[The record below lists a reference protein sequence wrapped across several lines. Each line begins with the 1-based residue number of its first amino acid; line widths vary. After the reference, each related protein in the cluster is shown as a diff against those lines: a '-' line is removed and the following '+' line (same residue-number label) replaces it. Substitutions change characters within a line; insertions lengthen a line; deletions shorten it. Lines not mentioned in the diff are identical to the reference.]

1 MSDSDDEPPKMEGAP
16 AWMATFG
23 DMMSLLL
30 CFFVLLLSFAE
41 MNVVK
46 FKKMMGSMDEAF
58 GVSARTEGLQETMS
72 GDVIEI
78 SKAMQEAPIIPE
90 EEPPP
95 PQPEQNQTNA
105 VADQEQ
111 REEEEK
117 RKLDKELLEVVDK
130 VIEERGLDDR
140 VEAVLGDKGV
150 TIRADSQLLFGP
162 GQNNLKAEAAAI
174 MEEVAELAALFPYK
188 IMVEGHTDDR
198 PIRSPQFPSNWELS
212 AARAVAGVRHL
223 IDIGGLEPSRI
234 AAAGFA
240 DTQPLN
246 SNETEEGRQKNRR
259 IEFVFYREEG

>member
-1 MSDSDDEPPKMEGAP
+1 MADEEEEPPKMEGAP

-46 FKKMMGSMDEAF
+46 FKKMAGSMDQAF
-58 GVSARTEGLQETMS
+58 GVSARTDGLQDTMT

-78 SKAMQEAPIIPE
+78 SKSMQEAPIVPE

-95 PQPEQNQTNA
+95 PQPEDKTSAQSEA
-105 VADQEQ
+105 PAEKKD
-111 REEEEK
+111 EET
-117 RKLDKELLEVVDK
+117 RKLDQELLEVVDK
-130 VIEERGLDDR
+130 VIQERGLDER

-162 GQNNLKAEAAAI
+162 GQNKLKPEARAI

-188 IMVEGHTDDR
+188 IMVEGHTDNV
-198 PIRSPQFPSNWELS
+198 PIRSSEFPSNWELS

-223 IDIGGLEPSRI
+223 IDIGGIDPGRI

-240 DTQPLN
+240 DTQPIN
-246 SNETEEGRQKNRR
+246 SNESAEGRQKNRR
-259 IEFVFYREEG
+259 LEFVFYREEG